1 MIKLCAFIDEA
12 ATDLQGQMQ
21 AMKRNDL
28 DLIEVRNINGVNV
41 ASFSLENAR
50 EYKRVFDDNG
60 VSAWSI
66 GSPLGKVDINTPF
79 NDYEKTIRHI
89 FEIANIFKTDKV
101 RAFSFFNAYD
111 QKEKVYDYLNKMV
124 LIAKEYGVNLYHEN
138 EKEIYGDTAERV
150 LDIMQNVNGLKYIYD
165 PANFLQVGDDADKT
179 LSLLHQKTDYFHI
192 KDVISSTQELVPAG
206 FGDGKIDKLINMIDK
221 DVVLTLEP
229 HLAIFSGYANID
241 NTEMKNKFTFS
252 SNKEAFDTAVNALK
266 KILLNSGYEKQGFNF
281 IKKA

>member
-12 ATDLQGQMQ
+12 SSDLQGQML
-21 AMKRNDL
+21 AMKRNEL

-41 ASFSLENAR
+41 ASFSLENAK
-50 EYKRVFDDNG
+50 EYQKVFEDNG

-66 GSPLGKVDINTPF
+66 GSPLGKVDINTSF
-79 NDYEKTIRHI
+79 DEYEKTVRHI

-101 RAFSFFNAYD
+101 RAFSFFNAYG
-111 QKEKVYDYLNKMV
+111 QREKVFEYLNKMV
-124 LIAKEYGVNLYHEN
+124 AIAKEYGVNLYHEN
-138 EKEIYGDTAERV
+138 EKEIYGDVCDRV
-150 LDIMQNVNGLKYIYD
+150 LDIMENVDGLKYIYD

-179 LSLLHQKTDYFHI
+179 LTLLHGKTDYFHI
-192 KDVISSTQELVPAG
+192 KDVISATQELVPAG
-206 FGDGKIDKLINMIDK
+206 YGDGKIDKLVSMINK

-252 SNKEAFDTAVNALK
+252 SNAEAFDTAVNSLK
-266 KILLNSGYEKQGFNF
+266 KILLDNGYKKQGYNY

>member
-41 ASFSLENAR
+41 ASFSLENAK
-50 EYKRVFDDNG
+50 EYQRVFEDNG

-66 GSPLGKVDINTPF
+66 GSPLGKVDINTSF

-179 LSLLHQKTDYFHI
+179 LKLLHGKTDYFHI

-206 FGDGKIDKLINMIDK
+206 FGDGKIDKLVDMIDK

>member
-12 ATDLQGQMQ
+12 SSDLQGQML
-21 AMKRNDL
+21 AMKRNEL

-41 ASFSLENAR
+41 ASFSLENAK
-50 EYKRVFDDNG
+50 EYQKVFEDNG

-66 GSPLGKVDINTPF
+66 GSPLGKVDINTSF
-79 NDYEKTIRHI
+79 DEYEKTIRHI

-101 RAFSFFNAYD
+101 RAFSFFNAYG
-111 QKEKVYDYLNKMV
+111 QREKVFEYLNKMV
-124 LIAKEYGVNLYHEN
+124 AIAKEYGVNLYHEN
-138 EKEIYGDTAERV
+138 EKEIYGDVCDRV
-150 LDIMQNVNGLKYIYD
+150 LDIMENVDGLKYIYD

-179 LSLLHQKTDYFHI
+179 LTLLHGKTDYFHI
-192 KDVISSTQELVPAG
+192 KDVISATQELVPAG
-206 FGDGKIDKLINMIDK
+206 YGDGKIDKLVSMINK

-252 SNKEAFDTAVNALK
+252 SNAEAFDTAVNALK
-266 KILLNSGYEKQGFNF
+266 KILLDNGYKKQGYNY

>member
-12 ATDLQGQMQ
+12 SSDLQGQML
-21 AMKRNDL
+21 AMKRNEL
-28 DLIEVRNINGVNV
+28 DLVEVRNINGVNV
-41 ASFSLENAR
+41 ASFSLENAK
-50 EYKRVFDDNG
+50 EYQKVFEDNG

-66 GSPLGKVDINTPF
+66 GSPLGKVDINTSF
-79 NDYEKTIRHI
+79 DEYEKTIRHI

-101 RAFSFFNAYD
+101 RAFSFFNAYG
-111 QKEKVYDYLNKMV
+111 QREKVFEYLNKMV
-124 LIAKEYGVNLYHEN
+124 AIAKEYGVNLYHEN
-138 EKEIYGDTAERV
+138 EKEIYGDVCDRV
-150 LDIMQNVNGLKYIYD
+150 LDIMENVDGLKYIYD

-179 LSLLHQKTDYFHI
+179 LTLLHGKTDYFHI
-192 KDVISSTQELVPAG
+192 KDVISATQELVPAG
-206 FGDGKIDKLINMIDK
+206 YGDGKIDKLVSMINK

-252 SNKEAFDTAVNALK
+252 SNAEAFDTAVNALK
-266 KILLNSGYEKQGFNF
+266 KILLDNGYKKQGYNY